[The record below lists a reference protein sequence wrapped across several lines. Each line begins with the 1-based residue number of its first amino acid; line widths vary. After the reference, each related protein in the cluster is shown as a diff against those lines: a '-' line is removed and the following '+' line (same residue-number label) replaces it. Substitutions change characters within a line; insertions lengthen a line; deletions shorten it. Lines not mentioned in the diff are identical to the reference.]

1 MSPITQRFSPLFG
14 ILLAAISILLVL
26 GGAYTSLQENRPAP
40 ARPVPP
46 TPTLSFPTPLLLTPG
61 QPTPTRVMQPPT
73 ATIPPPAAC
82 PPPAGWTAITVQSGE
97 TLDSLAVQYGTDLQ
111 ILKAPNCL
119 SGQSLPVGAILYVPA
134 PPTAPVIQ
142 CGPPPGWV
150 FYTVQPGENLFR
162 IGLAFGVSVTTLQQA
177 NCLGNN
183 TAIRAGQRLYVPN
196 VPTITPA
203 LASQTPTFT
212 ASPSTT
218 PYAATVTPTFTFTP
232 SPTSTNLVPTLTP
245 SPTPTNPPVSPTF
258 SPTAAITATLT
269 ATVTPIPSTATLTPI
284 PPTAT
289 LTPLPPSPTSSVG
302 TPTFTPTS
310 TSTWTPTP
318 TPTLLLL
325 PTPTP

>member
-14 ILLAAISILLVL
+14 ILLAAISVLLVL
-26 GGAYTSLQENRPAP
+26 GGAYTSLQENRPASAQP
-40 ARPVPP
+40 AHP

-61 QPTPTRVMQPPT
+61 QPTPTRVMPPPT

-82 PPPAGWTAITVQSGE
+82 PPPAGWIAITVQSGE

-111 ILKAPNCL
+111 TLKTANCL

-134 PPTAPVIQ
+134 PPTTPVIQ

-177 NCLGNN
+177 NCLGND

-212 ASPSTT
+212 VSPSPT
-218 PYAATVTPTFTFTP
+218 PYAATATPTFPFTP
-232 SPTSTNLVPTLTP
+232 SPTSTPP
-245 SPTPTNPPVSPTF
+245 SPVPTNPSASPTL
-258 SPTAAITATLT
+258 SPTAAITTTRT
-269 ATVTPIPSTATLTPI
+269 ATVTPIP
-284 PPTAT
+284 PTAT
-289 LTPLPPSPTSSVG
+289 FTPSPSPSPTSPAG
-302 TPTFTPTS
+302 TPTLIPTS